1 MTGFLTETLRC
12 QHWDFNWCFT
22 VQGFLFTQWNL
33 SLRDSR
39 PPSVSH
45 PLEQPPGTRGQS
57 VASYELKKC
66 HVTSEEP
73 THTHTHVCFHTCPYC
88 CHPLSWTLRSFLYIF
103 NFGLGVCVCV
113 CDSRCLWKLCVC
125 IKNCV
130 VCVCK
135 WQFKLGGGLEA
146 CLTQLQGT
154 ERKVIIS

>member
-1 MTGFLTETLRC
+1 MSALRL
-12 QHWDFNWCFT
+12 QLVFHSA
-22 VQGFLFTQWNL
+22 VLFVHTMKSFPERLQT
-33 SLRDSR
+33 SI
-39 PPSVSH
+39 SVSS
-45 PLEQPPGTRGQS
+45 PGAASRHERAECCIIWVKKMSRYLRGT
-57 VASYELKKC
+57 
-66 HVTSEEP
+66 H

-88 CHPLSWTLRSFLYIF
+88 CHPLSWTLRSVLYIF

-125 IKNCV
+125 MKNCV

>member
-1 MTGFLTETLRC
+1 MTGFLTETRRC

-73 THTHTHVCFHTCPYC
+73 THTHTRL
-88 CHPLSWTLRSFLYIF
+88 LSYVSLLLPPSLLNSLQFSLHLQLRPWCL
-103 NFGLGVCVCV
+103 CV

-125 IKNCV
+125 MKNCV